1 LKVLGG
7 MERRPVRYLSFE
19 ANLAEFRFEG
29 LEGVEALEWLAQDG
43 EFNYTR
49 LPTWA
54 AAEASA

>member
-1 LKVLGG
+1 